1 MSSVENNLQDVIA
14 NLRRRIQALEAGTVN
29 VTALSDL
36 SGDLGIVTAGEFRS
50 PADPANPLEPGEGF
64 SGVRVCGE
72 GMDYGGTAYAVVG
85 VANDV
90 LQFGLSS
97 ADGKAY
103 AGGGAV
109 VLDEDGVT
117 ILQGGYD
124 INAVKWSDGIDNSFK
139 ISTHI
144 GSTGSD
150 IVAQL
155 DARDTIANPGMS
167 TLQLSATATGGGTTP
182 SIISLIDSNVGIS
195 TIIISADEVNL
206 GGAVTVNGS
215 PLGGGVGYLL
225 GNGNGNTVGSSST
238 TYGCFG
244 YNGLGSVGVSQ
255 MHISKPLTLGTFAV
269 RTGSQAASGKMV
281 ITLEDVASSNIYAKI
296 ELAAGFAGGL
306 SSVACSNPSWPGSDF
321 MKIRFRNYAT
331 APGAAIN
338 GFSLDYSG

>member
-103 AGGGAV
+103 AGGGTV

-281 ITLEDVASSNIYAKI
+281 ITLEDVASSNIYATI

>member
-1 MSSVENNLQDVIA
+1 
-14 NLRRRIQALEAGTVN
+14 
-29 VTALSDL
+29 
-36 SGDLGIVTAGEFRS
+36 
-50 PADPANPLEPGEGF
+50 
-64 SGVRVCGE
+64 
-72 GMDYGGTAYAVVG
+72 MDYGGTAYTVVG

-90 LQFGLSS
+90 LQFGLSI

-103 AGGGAV
+103 AGAGAV
-109 VLDEDGVT
+109 MLDGDGVT
-117 ILQGGYD
+117 ILQGGFD

-144 GSTGSD
+144 GATGSD

-155 DARDTIANPGMS
+155 DARDTTANPGTS
-167 TLQLSATATGGGTTP
+167 TLQLSAAATGGGTTP
-182 SIISLIDSNVGIS
+182 TISLTDYNVGIS

-225 GNGNGNTVGSSST
+225 GNGSGITVGSSST

-244 YNGLGSVGVSQ
+244 YNGLGNVGVSQ

-281 ITLEDVASSNIYAKI
+281 ITLEDVASSNIYATI

>member
-64 SGVRVCGE
+64 FGVRVCGE
-72 GMDYGGTAYAVVG
+72 GMDYGGTAYTVVG

-90 LQFGLSS
+90 LQFGLSI

-103 AGGGAV
+103 AGAGAV
-109 VLDEDGVT
+109 MLDGDGVT
-117 ILQGGYD
+117 ILQGGFD

-144 GSTGSD
+144 GATGSD

-155 DARDTIANPGMS
+155 DARDTTANPGTS
-167 TLQLSATATGGGTTP
+167 TLQLSAAATGGGTTP
-182 SIISLIDSNVGIS
+182 TISLTDYNVGIS

-225 GNGNGNTVGSSST
+225 GNGSGITVGSSST

-244 YNGLGSVGVSQ
+244 YNGLGNVGVSQ

-281 ITLEDVASSNIYAKI
+281 ITLEDVASSNIYATI